1 MISQAFQYFEEAQ
14 TAVFGKFDGL
24 CDGVDNPTEEDLA
37 SGPLGVALSKFAE
50 GDGFRSVRGIG
61 WAVRSEDVID
71 GLEDGGTNT
80 FPEARV
86 ALR

>member
-1 MISQAFQYFEEAQ
+1 
-14 TAVFGKFDGL
+14 VFGQLDGL

-37 SGPLGVALSKFAE
+37 CGPLSISLSKFAE
-50 GDGFRSVRGIG
+50 GDGFRAVCGIG
-61 WAVRSEDVID
+61 RAVRSEDVID

-80 FPEARV
+80 FPEAWV